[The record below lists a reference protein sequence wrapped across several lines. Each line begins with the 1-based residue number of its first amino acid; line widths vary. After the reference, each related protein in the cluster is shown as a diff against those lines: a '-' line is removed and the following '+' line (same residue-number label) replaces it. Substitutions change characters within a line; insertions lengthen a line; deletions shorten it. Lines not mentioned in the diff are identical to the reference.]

1 MIDLKTSTLSMT
13 ANISKKFLI
22 IIGLLT
28 VFITALLLTVGIND
42 LGYRTVV
49 QWPNGT
55 KFVKFEN
62 GWYIAAFGTTQQYPD
77 VITFDYDKSEDSTA
91 SIDQTG
97 IPVRYQDG
105 GLGTIYGKDRFALPT
120 DEATML
126 KVHKSFRSPKGLAN
140 KLIKPVTEEATN
152 LTAGL
157 LTSEGAYAE
166 QRGQFIQWSKEQISK
181 GKFKT
186 KLESKMVKG
195 DDGKDVWKK
204 VPVIAFNESNQPII
218 LSSDLKEYGIELMGH
233 QITDWDFEKKT
244 LDQISTKR
252 QATMAII
259 TAKANAER
267 AKQDAIT
274 TEEQGKA
281 NVMKAKYEQ
290 EVEKEKAVVVAERE
304 KEVATINAMRQ
315 VEVAAQQKLEMEQ
328 KKLAAAEYK
337 QQQILLGEGDSEYKR
352 LVIEADNAL
361 AQKLE
366 AEINI
371 QQLWANAFAQRK
383 VPTTVFGNGTSDGAP
398 VGSDQEVKAFMQML
412 TLDAAKRLNYSRE
425 VKSTTR

>member
-1 MIDLKTSTLSMT
+1 MQNMNSLRPELFNLNMRWVTAAGIFIVAVIMLLMT
-13 ANISKKFLI
+13 I
-22 IIGLLT
+22 
-28 VFITALLLTVGIND
+28 GINNA
-42 LGYRTVV
+42 GYRTVV
-49 QWPNGT
+49 QWPNGHL
-55 KFVKFEN
+55 FVKFEP
-62 GWYIAAFGTTQQYPD
+62 GWYIAAFSSIQEYPD
-77 VITFDYDKSEDSTA
+77 VLTFDYDKNDDGTTSLN
-91 SIDQTG
+91 QKG

-120 DEATML
+120 DEPTMI
-126 KVHKSFRSPKGLAN
+126 KAHKAFRSTIGIAN

-166 QRGQFIQWSKEQISK
+166 QRGQFIQWSQEQISK

-186 KLESKMVKG
+186 RLERKLVKG
-195 DDGKDVWKK
+195 DDGKDTWKK
-204 VPVIAFNESNQPII
+204 VPVIAFDKTNQPII
-218 LSSDLKEYGIELMGH
+218 LSSDLREYGIILMGH

-244 LDQISTKR
+244 LQQISTKR

-274 TEEQGKA
+274 SEQQGLA
-281 NVMKAKYEQ
+281 NVMKARYEQ
-290 EVEKEKAVVVAERE
+290 EVLKEKAVVVAQRE
-304 KEVATINAMRQ
+304 KEVATINASRQ

-328 KKLAAAEYK
+328 KKFAAAEYK

-352 LVIEADNAL
+352 LVLEADNAL
-361 AQKLE
+361 AQKLD
-366 AEINI
+366 AEISI
-371 QQLWANAFAQRK
+371 QRLWANAFAQRK
-383 VPTTVFGNGTSDGAP
+383 VPTTVFGSGGNGTGAP
-398 VGSDQEVKAFMQML
+398 TGNDGEVKAFMQML

-425 VKSTTR
+425 VKTINK